1 MWGLLQLPG
10 ARHLHE
16 RQLLFPVL
24 VLIVV
29 AGVLI
34 HGALDRERG
43 NAEAAEGQSVDAE
56 PRDAGPPLRAL
67 PRARLSLRGD
77 LEKTPLTYFSD
88 YWAQLAAEM
97 GAHLLELGAPG
108 QSGLVIEPG
117 LAVTS
122 VEVADALEAVAA
134 RARLAAAASET
145 TETAENGDGDTDTD
159 TGTDAWTMV
168 SSGVRAVDRTAGLAL
183 VEVDAALPPF
193 VEGNPLALP
202 SGSYVGAVTLDVSGA
217 PSITPGY
224 LVSASSDGDLVIST
238 PPPMTG
244 PAAVVDLD
252 GLLIGV
258 SYLTPDGPRTVPIE
272 VFRRELAGI
281 TQQEPCRAISVSS
294 LDADVQD
301 LLGTHGLL
309 IDRVVASAFVPE
321 PSLRAGDVLIEWNG
335 EPVTTAEGFEAGY
348 DAVGAGELVRYRVIR
363 GRRRVAGGTVLPDA
377 ECRPE
382 APSVVRLVR
391 LGLVVEWR
399 DEVDAPAADPAN
411 AGGWIVTTVVPD
423 GPAGRAGIAEG
434 DRLLGVD
441 GRAVAAGGS
450 ARARAAIESLD
461 ASESPLLLSL
471 LRGDRARLA
480 ALMSVEP

>member
-16 RQLLFPVL
+16 RQLLFPAL

-34 HGALDRERG
+34 HGALDRERAARAERG
-43 NAEAAEGQSVDAE
+43 NAEGAEGQSVDAE
-56 PRDAGPPLRAL
+56 PRDAGPPLRAR

-238 PPPMTG
+238 P
-244 PAAVVDLD
+244 L
-252 GLLIGV
+252 
-258 SYLTPDGPRTVPIE
+258 PRRVRRQSSISTDCLS
-272 VFRRELAGI
+272 VFRISRPTGHGRSRSRCSGANWLEL
-281 TQQEPCRAISVSS
+281 RSRS
-294 LDADVQD
+294 
-301 LLGTHGLL
+301 H
-309 IDRVVASAFVPE
+309 
-321 PSLRAGDVLIEWNG
+321 
-335 EPVTTAEGFEAGY
+335 
-348 DAVGAGELVRYRVIR
+348 
-363 GRRRVAGGTVLPDA
+363 
-377 ECRPE
+377 
-382 APSVVRLVR
+382 
-391 LGLVVEWR
+391 
-399 DEVDAPAADPAN
+399 
-411 AGGWIVTTVVPD
+411 
-423 GPAGRAGIAEG
+423 AGRSRSRRSMPMYRIFW
-434 DRLLGVD
+434 
-441 GRAVAAGGS
+441 GRTGC
-450 ARARAAIESLD
+450 
-461 ASESPLLLSL
+461 
-471 LRGDRARLA
+471 
-480 ALMSVEP
+480 